1 MEELKAGEVEYELA
15 GKFLSEIK
23 KEFRGKDEEL
33 VKIVE
38 LKRIKQGE
46 RIMEEFV

>member
-15 GKFLSEIK
+15 GEFLSEIK

-38 LKRIKQGE
+38 LKRIEQGE